1 VQRWETI
8 KISILYSTFSKDFKS
23 ISRSRWR
30 HIQIRIKLD
39 KQYQHYYSTE
49 TGSWQGEI
57 VTKDIGQKP
66 PAQYDK
72 AIDAC
77 KGVQQDFFK
86 ILPTETFVFVTESY
100 VLDAENNWRE
110 I

>member
-1 VQRWETI
+1 M
-8 KISILYSTFSKDFKS
+8 
-23 ISRSRWR
+23 
-30 HIQIRIKLD
+30 IKLD

-66 PAQYDK
+66 PAQYDE

-86 ILPTETFVFVTESY
+86 IPPTETFVFVTESY
-100 VLDAENNWRE
+100 VLDAENN
-110 I
+110 